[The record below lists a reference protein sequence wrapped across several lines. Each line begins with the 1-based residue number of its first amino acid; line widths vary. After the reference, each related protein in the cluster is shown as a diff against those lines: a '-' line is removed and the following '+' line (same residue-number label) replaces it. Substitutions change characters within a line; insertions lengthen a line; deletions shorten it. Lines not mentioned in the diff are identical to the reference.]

1 MKGNYC
7 FWWIHHIITNF
18 FCTCFFFSQ
27 TFMIHRTAGEGGWY
41 FFSSSAPLPPAL
53 QTLRY
58 YPCNYCR
65 KLNSAYSH
73 QQLDSNWES
82 FVSGCKLLTTLC
94 RLSSGLFGYLV
105 HFAPASKFFSE
116 KKLFFLKKTHFEKVS
131 YIFFYFWR
139 WNFLDPRLK
148 SFLYFLG
155 KWNFLIFSKKKKNFF
170 SYIQEIEFSYIFLM
184 FQEMELFSP
193 SLKIFQKK
201 KLLIFFPKKTH
212 SEKISYIF

>member
-1 MKGNYC
+1 
-7 FWWIHHIITNF
+7 
-18 FCTCFFFSQ
+18 
-27 TFMIHRTAGEGGWY
+27 MIHRTAGEGGWY

-73 QQLDSNWES
+73 QQLDSNWKS

-131 YIFFYFWR
+131 YIFFYFWK

-148 SFLYFLG
+148 NFLYFLG
-155 KWNFLIFSKKKKNFF
+155 KWNFLIFSQKKKKSFFLYLGNRIFLYF
-170 SYIQEIEFSYIFLM
+170 SYVLGNGTFQPQPQIFPEKKIAYIF
-184 FQEMELFSP
+184 S
-193 SLKIFQKK
+193 
-201 KLLIFFPKKTH
+201 
-212 SEKISYIF
+212 